1 MGRPGHHSSVLPVSF
16 PGTQKHVRR
25 NGGRGRV
32 NRVQTQLMKPYSYP
46 QRWTT
51 LIKRYS
57 TLPLGL
63 ALSIVSERSL
73 NRRFAVKS
81 LQRATS

>member
-16 PGTQKHVRR
+16 PGTQIRR

-73 NRRFAVKS
+73 NRRFALKA
-81 LQRATS
+81 LQRGTS